1 MKAHVTIPLWSK
13 ISPKSI
19 KKRICINRGTTSPI
33 GRHGPMQIELPYW
46 KKSAA
51 NIRCGKNPLGEK
63 LIMFNQDF
71 KEFIESLNDNHVRYL
86 IIGGYAVAL
95 HGHPRYTKDLDIWVE
110 RSRENAQALIQALT
124 QFGMG
129 SLGLSEEDFLV
140 PDQVVQIGFP
150 PNRIDILVSISG
162 VEFPECF
169 DKRVEVLLD
178 GVNVHFIDLE
188 HLKQNKK
195 ASGRLQDLADVE
207 NLE

>member
-1 MKAHVTIPLWSK
+1 
-13 ISPKSI
+13 
-19 KKRICINRGTTSPI
+19 
-33 GRHGPMQIELPYW
+33 
-46 KKSAA
+46 
-51 NIRCGKNPLGEK
+51 
-63 LIMFNQDF
+63 MFNQDF
-71 KEFIESLNDNHVRYL
+71 KEFIASLNDNQVRYL
-86 IIGGYAVAL
+86 VVGGYAVAL

-110 RSRENAQALIQALT
+110 HSHENAQALIKALA
-124 QFGMG
+124 QFRMG

-169 DKRVEVLLD
+169 DRRVEVLLD